1 MSRIALNLSVFW
13 NSFLLYSSLWNG
25 FMLVVSGAARFSI
38 PDRSGYP
45 ASPAGGAPPHATKPD
60 DFEEA
65 SSCHAPELW
74 SPDARRGQ
82 PDGRFGRRRRLQA
95 MRCDL
100 SFFPVAVKDLFLAL
114 RDRTRCTAFRVQ
126 NRMSPEA
133 PGRSRTVPSGLRT
146 TRRGTTRPPRTT
158 KANSS
163 PL

>member
-1 MSRIALNLSVFW
+1 MRRSYGLQMPGGGSQMVGLGDGGVSRPCDAISR
-13 NSFLLYSSLWNG
+13 SSRW
-25 FMLVVSGAARFSI
+25 
-38 PDRSGYP
+38 P
-45 ASPAGGAPPHATKPD
+45 
-60 DFEEA
+60 
-65 SSCHAPELW
+65 
-74 SPDARRGQ
+74 
-82 PDGRFGRRRRLQA
+82 
-95 MRCDL
+95 
-100 SFFPVAVKDLFLAL
+100 VKDLFLAL